1 MIEDD
6 HRLATMV
13 RSYLSA
19 SGFEVAVADDAARGL
34 RLLDKQAF
42 DLVLLDLMLPDADG
56 LNVCRQIRGNSAIP
70 IIMVTAKGDITDRV
84 VGLELGADDYLAK
97 PFEPRE
103 LLARIRAVLRR
114 HQGSTSAPGQVL
126 AFGRLEIDVAAR
138 QVRLAGQLRDLT
150 SRQYELLLV
159 MAQRSGRV
167 LTRDQLVDY
176 LPDHGADSGA
186 DRDTV
191 ARAIDVHIGKIR
203 LAIEEDP
210 HHPRRIIT
218 VRGAGYVFAKAQE

>member
-6 HRLATMV
+6 YRLATMV

-19 SGFEVAVADDAARGL
+19 SGFEVVVADDAARGL

-56 LNVCRQIRGNSAIP
+56 LTVCRQIRGNSALP

-114 HQGSTSAPGQVL
+114 HQGPGSAPGQVL

-159 MAQRSGRV
+159 MAQRAGRV

-176 LPDHGADSGA
+176 LPDHGADSDA

-203 LAIEEDP
+203 SAIEDDA

>member
-13 RSYLSA
+13 RSYLSS

-34 RLLDKQAF
+34 RLLDKQPF

-56 LNVCRQIRGNSAIP
+56 LSVCRQIRSNSGIP

-114 HQGSTSAPGQVL
+114 HQGGATSAGQML
-126 AFGRLEIDVAAR
+126 AFGRLEIDTAAR
-138 QVRLAGQLRDLT
+138 QVRVAGQLRELT

-159 MAQRSGRV
+159 MAQRAGRV
-167 LTRDQLVDY
+167 LSRDQLVDY
-176 LPDHGADSGA
+176 LPDHGADGGS
-186 DRDTV
+186 DSDSI
-191 ARAIDVHIGKIR
+191 ARAIDVHIGRIR
-203 LAIEEDP
+203 LAIEDDP
-210 HHPRRIIT
+210 HHPLRIIT

>member
-13 RSYLSA
+13 RSYLAA
-19 SGFEVAVADDAARGL
+19 SGFEVAVADDAGRGL
-34 RLLDKQAF
+34 RLLDKQPF
-42 DLVLLDLMLPDADG
+42 NLVLLDLMLPDTDG
-56 LNVCRQIRGNSAIP
+56 LNVCRQIRSQSAIP
-70 IIMVTAKGDITDRV
+70 IIMVTAKGETTDRV
-84 VGLELGADDYLAK
+84 VGLELGADDYLTK

-114 HQGSTSAPGQVL
+114 HQGQARAPGQVL
-126 AFGRLEIDVAAR
+126 SFGRLEIDTAAR
-138 QVRLAGQLRDLT
+138 QVRLDGQLRELT

-159 MAQRSGRV
+159 MAQRAGRV
-167 LTRDQLVDY
+167 LSRDQLLDF
-176 LPDHGADSGA
+176 LPDNGGVGGNDNGD
-186 DRDTV
+186 DRS
-191 ARAIDVHIGKIR
+191 IDVHIGRIR
-203 LAIEEDP
+203 LAIEDDA